1 MHPNQDKE
9 DEVKHP
15 RRLILLM
22 ALLIALALAAGC
34 AHAPAEMA
42 PPAKAEDPLI
52 KGVDAQATWVG
63 MLYNGFTTTSGE
75 QFDMRELTVAHPSLP
90 YGTKLEVINP
100 KSGKSAVVTVND
112 RRNLGPGVVLAL
124 SKAAADRID
133 LGGAQRRFMVVY
145 RYAK

>member
-1 MHPNQDKE
+1 MQTKIKE
-9 DEVKHP
+9 DEVRHP
-15 RRLILLM
+15 HRLMLLM
-22 ALLIALALAAGC
+22 ALLAALALAAGC
-34 AHAPAEMA
+34 VHAPAQA

-75 QFDMRELTVAHPSLP
+75 QFDMRELTVAHASLP

-100 KSGKSAVVTVND
+100 KSGKSVVVTVND
-112 RRNLGPGVVLAL
+112 RRNLKPGVILAL

-133 LGGAQRRFMVVY
+133 LGGPKRVFMVVY
-145 RYAK
+145 RYAKK